1 MIAALAMLLLSL
13 WFGPTQS
20 VTTPGAMTGDGSA
33 VMKRAMSTDGANHGR
48 EDYAQV
54 TATDS
59 VSSVVNHPAFEGFG
73 QHILP
78 GGARNVD
85 RGMLL
90 NAIDALLPY
99 HGHID
104 PGTTIRVIN
113 YMIGEVNAGRT
124 IFYDFYTDE
133 QKRRDPTK
141 EATGLFFLRGEPN
154 APFAVVCP
162 GGGFSYVGSI
172 HEGFPYALELSLKGY
187 NAFVLQ
193 YRVGAELR
201 ATEDLAAAL
210 SYIFDN
216 SEKLEVSAGDYSLW
230 GSSAGAR
237 MAAKVGSRGTE
248 AFGGDPL
255 PGPCAV
261 VMAYTGHT
269 AYSRTDPPTF
279 VVLSADDGIVN
290 VPTVD
295 RRVQAMREAG
305 IDVEYRKYRYAG
317 HGFGLGTGTDAQ
329 GWLEHAVRFWKL
341 HMSTSGR

>member
-1 MIAALAMLLLSL
+1 
-13 WFGPTQS
+13 
-20 VTTPGAMTGDGSA
+20 MTGDESA
-33 VMKRAMSTDGANHGR
+33 VMNRDMSTDKTNHGR
-48 EDYAQV
+48 GNHPQV
-54 TATDS
+54 TARDS
-59 VSSVVNHPAFEGFG
+59 VSSVINHPAFEGFG

-85 RGMLL
+85 QGVLL
-90 NAIDALLPY
+90 NNIGALLPY
-99 HGHID
+99 HSHID
-104 PGTTIRVIN
+104 SGTTARVVN
-113 YMIGEVNAGRT
+113 HMISEVNAGKT

-133 QKRRDPTK
+133 QKRKDPAK
-141 EATGLFFLRGEPN
+141 ESTGLFFFRGEAK

-172 HEGFPYALELSLKGY
+172 HEGFPHALELSLKGY

-193 YRVGAELR
+193 YRVGSELR

-210 SYIFDN
+210 SYIFKN
-216 SEKLEVSAGDYSLW
+216 SEKLGVSTEDYSLW

-237 MAAKVGSRGTE
+237 MAANVGSGGT
-248 AFGGDPL
+248 AGFGGDPL
-255 PGPCAV
+255 PGPSTV
-261 VMAYTGHT
+261 VMAYTGHA

-279 VVLSADDGIVN
+279 VVVSADDGIVN

-305 IDVEYRKYRYAG
+305 IDVEYRKYRHAG
-317 HGFGLGTGTDAQ
+317 HGFGLGTGTDAE

-341 HMSTSGR
+341 HMSGSGQ